1 MKKFNMRRPLSHRI
15 RTLCLIA
22 AMLVIGGCNSVRL
35 SYNHGDTLLYWWLNA
50 YIGFEPDQKGRVNQD
65 IDQLFQWHR
74 KTQLKDYVQ
83 LLTTGKKQLQ
93 GNVTQSD
100 LLANYSQIKGRTH
113 VLLLKALP
121 ELAELARSLRPDQIN
136 QMEKKFTSN
145 NNDYRKKF
153 LRGDKEKRQQVRY
166 QKSMEQFELWFGNF
180 SREQEDK
187 IHAASDARP
196 LDNEIWFNER
206 VRRQK
211 KIIALLNK
219 VRQEKLGKEETIG
232 QIRNLVQENFDRLEN
247 SEHKVFF
254 DAYTNGTADLVLAV
268 IKLSTPTQKAHAE
281 KRMQGWID
289 DFNTLAGQVK

>member
-1 MKKFNMRRPLSHRI
+1 MKKFNTQHLLSHRI

-22 AMLVIGGCNSVRL
+22 AMLVIAGCNSVRL

-50 YIGFEPDQKGRVNQD
+50 YVGFESDQKGSVSKD
-65 IDQLFQWHR
+65 IGQLFQWHR

-93 GNVTQSD
+93 GNVTQAD
-100 LLANYSQIKGRTH
+100 LLADYSDIKGRTH

-136 QMEKKFTSN
+136 QMEKKFASN
-145 NNDYRKKF
+145 NSDYRKKF
-153 LRGDKEKRQQVRY
+153 LRGDSEKRQQVRY
-166 QKSMEQFELWFGNF
+166 KKSMEQFELWFGSF
-180 SREQEDK
+180 SREQANQ
-187 IHAASDARP
+187 IRVASDARP

-211 KIIALLNK
+211 KIITLLNK
-219 VRQEKLGKEETIG
+219 VRQEKLGKEATIA
-232 QIRNLVQENFDRLEN
+232 QIRTLVQENFDRLDN

-254 DAYTNGTADLVLAV
+254 DAYTNGTADLVVAV
-268 IKLSTPTQKAHAE
+268 IKLSTPSQKAHAQ
-281 KRMQGWID
+281 KRMQGWIE
-289 DFNTLAGQVK
+289 DFNALAAEVK